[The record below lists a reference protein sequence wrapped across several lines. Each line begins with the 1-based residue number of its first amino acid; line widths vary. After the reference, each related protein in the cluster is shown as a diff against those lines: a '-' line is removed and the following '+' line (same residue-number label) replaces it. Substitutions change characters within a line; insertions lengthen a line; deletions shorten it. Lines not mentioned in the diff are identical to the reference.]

1 MSATFLLLT
10 IPVSHYCEKA
20 RWALQRAGLAFHEEG
35 HAPLLSRWASRRYGP
50 AGTVPLLLTPS
61 GVFRTSNEILR
72 HADSTLP
79 PDDRLFPENP
89 EVEALVTRFDD
100 DLGPHARRVAYFHG
114 LPDRRL
120 ALALLDQQIPRWES
134 LFLTV
139 FFPIVR
145 LAIARGLKV
154 DPAGAAR
161 SLTKVN
167 AVFAAVTERLEDGRA
182 FLVDDRFTAADLTF
196 AALAAPLLL
205 PPAYGGRLPP
215 PERWSG
221 PMQAEVSRLRAT
233 PAGAFAL
240 RIYQDHR
247 LEPPKMYAAVL

>member
-35 HAPLLSRWASRRYGP
+35 HAPLFSRWATRRYGV

-61 GVFRTSNEILR
+61 GVFRSSNDILR

-79 PDDRLFPENP
+79 PEDRLFSGTPD
-89 EVEALVTRFDD
+89 VEALVARFDD
-100 DLGPHARRVAYFHG
+100 ELGPHARRVAYYHG
-114 LPDRRL
+114 LPDRGL
-120 ALALLDQQIPRWES
+120 ALAILDQRIPRWES
-134 LFLTV
+134 LFLMV
-139 FFPIVR
+139 FFPLVR
-145 LAIARGLKV
+145 LAIVRGLRV
-154 DPAGAAR
+154 NQAGAAR
-161 SLTKVN
+161 SLAKVD
-167 AVFAAVTERLEDGRA
+167 AVFSAVTERLADGRA
-182 FLVDDRFTAADLTF
+182 FLADDRFTAADLTF

-215 PERWSG
+215 PERWSE
-221 PMQAEVSRLRAT
+221 PMQAEVRRLRAT

-240 RIYQDHR
+240 RIYQEHR